1 MEQKIYNK
9 FGEEFIMEANISAV
23 ERFKK
28 KKAILIKNREL
39 AEQRLLS
46 AVEKYRKIQE
56 SDVDRKEER
65 LRIAKSNIVKKKYV
79 LQQIN
84 EQIDFSRP
92 EREED
97 IAYRQRQYEE
107 FPSVIKSIVPDH
119 IPLRF
124 HGCPINVAQHILRDG
139 EISSS
144 VDRLG
149 ISTSYDTE
157 DQISVTTKDTI
168 ETTVMGYA
176 GLSGDYSMPAGCIF
190 VVLPKDESDAKAG
203 DSMLMSNISFRQSP
217 ERLVSIITSPENLQ
231 RVVQWAR
238 ENGVETSKICDYDGF
253 RNLLEKYIE
262 TTKKQD
268 IKKTDD
274 FER

>member
-1 MEQKIYNK
+1 MEENT
-9 FGEEFIMEANISAV
+9 SAI
-23 ERFKK
+23 ERFEKK
-28 KKAILIKNREL
+28 KIILIKNREL

-46 AVEKYRKIQE
+46 AVDKYKKIKE
-56 SDVDRKEER
+56 SNVDRKETR
-65 LRIAKSNIVKKKYV
+65 LGIAKRDIATKRYV

-84 EQIDFSRP
+84 EQIEFSRP
-92 EREED
+92 ENEED
-97 IAYRQRQYEE
+97 IAYRQKQYDE
-107 FPSVIKSIVPDH
+107 FPNLIKSIVPDD

-168 ETTVMGYA
+168 ETTVRGYA
-176 GLSGDYSMPAGCIF
+176 GLSGDYNMPAGCIF
-190 VVLPKDESDAKAG
+190 VLLPRDESDAESGK
-203 DSMLMSNISFRQSP
+203 SMLMSNVSFRQSP

-231 RVVQWAR
+231 RVSQWAQ
-238 ENGVETSKICDYDGF
+238 ETGVDTSKICDYDGF
-253 RNLLEKYIE
+253 QNLLKKYIE
-262 TTKKQD
+262 ITHNEVRKSG
-268 IKKTDD
+268 DD